1 MISIHFQKILK
12 NISSYTNYKYDILN
26 MIIIMN
32 GYKIVDNVLIAIGL
46 AFAISDIESIL
57 GIIILI
63 VQLVWILAKAVIRIY
78 HAVKEKNEKEAMD
91 SLKDLSEDL
100 TDLKKTL
107 PNEMKKEGDDD
118 DEQHS

>member
-1 MISIHFQKILK
+1 
-12 NISSYTNYKYDILN
+12 
-26 MIIIMN
+26 MN
-32 GYKIVDNVLIAIGL
+32 GYKIVDNVLITIGL

-63 VQLVWILAKAVIRIY
+63 VQLIWILSKAIVRIY
-78 HAVKEKNEKEAMD
+78 HAIKEKNGKEVTD

-107 PNEMKKEGDDD
+107 PNETKKEGDDD
-118 DEQHS
+118 GKSE

>member
-1 MISIHFQKILK
+1 MR
-12 NISSYTNYKYDILN
+12 
-26 MIIIMN
+26 IIMN
-32 GYKIVDNVLIAIGL
+32 GYKIVDNILITIGL

-78 HAVKEKNEKEAMD
+78 QAIKEKNTKEVTD

-107 PNEMKKEGDDD
+107 PNEKKEGDDD
-118 DEQHS
+118 GK